1 MISSI
6 GPGASSGQAAAMA
19 QMRSQIFNK
28 SDADASGGLDATE
41 FQALV
46 AQGPGGAQD
55 AASAEADFKAFDSDS
70 DGSLSQAEL
79 EAGFEQ
85 KMQAFRSTLDAFGGA
100 EAAEGPRGPG
110 GPGGPPPG
118 PPPTA
123 SASEDSSETSSTEED
138 DPLTALLAALES
150 DTAGASRVASAL
162 RELLRGLT
170 DSSGGSAG
178 TAGAA
183 SSGPTLSV
191 SA

>member
-6 GPGASSGQAAAMA
+6 SSGASSGQAAAMA
-19 QMRSQIFNK
+19 QMRSQMFKK

-46 AQGPGGAQD
+46 AQGPGAARD
-55 AASAEADFKAFDSDS
+55 AASTEADFKAFDADS
-70 DGSLSQAEL
+70 DGSLSQTEL

-85 KMQAFRSTLDAFGGA
+85 KMQAFRSTMDTFGGA
-100 EAAEGPRGPG
+100 EGAR

-118 PPPTA
+118 PPPA
-123 SASEDSSETSSTEED
+123 SADDGSDTATEEE

-150 DTAGASRVASAL
+150 DSAGASRVATAL
-162 RELLRGLT
+162 RDLLRGLA
-170 DSSGGSAG
+170 DEG
-178 TAGAA
+178 TGAGATA
-183 SSGPTLSV
+183 NSGQTVSV